1 LEAKN
6 ESLDNQISVL
16 EEELKENSYNIRVE
30 KALQELKYKKQIVE
44 KMIAANEMTSFLE
57 AFSVYLTLF
66 PFAQS

>member
-1 LEAKN
+1 LETKN
-6 ESLDNQISVL
+6 NSLDEQIIVL
-16 EEELKENSYNIRVE
+16 EEELKENAYNVKVE
-30 KALQELKYKKQIVE
+30 KALQDLKYKKQIVE

>member
-1 LEAKN
+1 METKN
-6 ESLDNQISVL
+6 NSLDEQIIVL
-16 EEELKENSYNIRVE
+16 EEELKENAYNVKVE
-30 KALQELKYKKQIVE
+30 KALQDLQYKKQIVE